1 MTQKCRLTARAQIGG
16 EIREPGHVF
25 ELPDR
30 QIGPHRS
37 KMTSHETI
45 DITNDSR
52 RVLPDYED
60 EPLYE
65 VWDGENWVKPGKAES
80 DRDRTR

>member
-1 MTQKCRLTARAQIGG
+1 MTQKCRLTERAQIAG
-16 EIREPGHVF
+16 EIREPYFVF
-25 ELPDR
+25 ELPDGVL
-30 QIGPHRS
+30 GPHRS
-37 KMTSHETI
+37 KMTTHETI

-65 VWDGENWVKPGKAES
+65 IWNGKEWVKPG
-80 DRDRTR
+80 DRAS